1 MPESATHD
9 FAIDYLKAL
18 LLAWVARST
27 RSITVAR
34 NLGIRWIEQEPRFG
48 FDPDLCLIEPSPP
61 EEGVSN
67 LTSLR
72 LWEPG
77 HTPPRLAIEVVSP
90 GHPYKD
96 YVDTPERCA
105 ASGVEEL
112 WIYDPLLAGPKRE
125 EGPLLLQLWR
135 RDGNTFHRVYAGDGP
150 AHSPYLDAWL
160 RPTASSLPR
169 EARLGI
175 SDDVDGTRPWLTDA
189 ESAERLRRVA
199 EEEREAEK
207 RNREAA
213 ERNRE
218 AAERN
223 LAAAQTRIAELEA
236 ALSRRS

>member
-1 MPESATHD
+1 MPESDTHD
-9 FAIDYLKAL
+9 YAIDYLKAL
-18 LLAWVARST
+18 LLAWVARSG
-27 RSITVAR
+27 RAITVAR
-34 NLGIRWIEQEPRFG
+34 NLGIRWVQEEPRFG
-48 FDPDLCLIEPSPP
+48 FDPDLCLIEPPPP
-61 EEGVSN
+61 ETATTT

-77 HTPPRLAIEVVSP
+77 HTPPRLAVEVVSP

-96 YVDTPERCA
+96 YVDTPARCA

-135 RDGNTFHRVYAGDGP
+135 RDGNTFRRVYAGDGP

-160 RPTASSLPR
+160 HPAASSL
-169 EARLGI
+169 ARGAQLRI
-175 SDDVDGTRPWLTDA
+175 SDDVNGTRPWLTKA

-199 EEEREAEK
+199 EEQREAEK
-207 RNREAA
+207 QNREAA
-213 ERNRE
+213 ERK
-218 AAERN
+218 